1 MRGLASLK
9 MLFVWLSFTTLISF
23 FVVVIKPLFWN
34 KTLQLENYSNFEM
47 VLFIFFFLF
56 KRSVIYG
63 IKISGKQYASTK
75 SKCKIAKNCD
85 CSCIIDYQ
93 KLISRQKL
101 NWKRFIPQKEI
112 MFKNS
117 KNEVL
122 VVKRIKI
129 LLKMKSNAVLPTFLD
144 EKLSLNKNLLCK
156 RQSLTLFV
164 CYIH

>member
-1 MRGLASLK
+1 MQNR
-9 MLFVWLSFTTLISF
+9 
-23 FVVVIKPLFWN
+23 
-34 KTLQLENYSNFEM
+34 
-47 VLFIFFFLF
+47 
-56 KRSVIYG
+56 
-63 IKISGKQYASTK
+63 
-75 SKCKIAKNCD
+75 KNCD

-129 LLKMKSNAVLPTFLD
+129 LLKDEIKCSVANFFSKTISSDWKSCPRSKMTPYLNVCVFRKSKTFLRVD
-144 EKLSLNKNLLCK
+144 NTDSSASTYAMNFMHGY
-156 RQSLTLFV
+156 SIFTLFFSRKWKKV
-164 CYIH
+164 RESMIFFNILCLWKK

>member
-23 FVVVIKPLFWN
+23 FCCCCYKTPFLKHNQHNIAIGKLF
-34 KTLQLENYSNFEM
+34 QLLNSAFH
-47 VLFIFFFLF
+47 FFLF

-122 VVKRIKI
+122 VVKRIEI
-129 LLKMKSNAVLPTFLD
+129 LLKNEIKYSVPNFFT
-144 EKLSLNKNLLCK
+144 
-156 RQSLTLFV
+156 
-164 CYIH
+164 